1 MNKVISEIQAD
12 IDWRIS
18 EIATIKSIT
27 VDLSLSEHKKAAAR
41 KYSIPAFYAVWE
53 SFVVKSFE
61 TYIIFLNSL
70 EMSFTNI
77 NSHILTHNS
86 YACLSLANP
95 PQNNIDK
102 KKEFISKIYNYIKNK
117 IKISTDISTH
127 SNVDFKCLTEI
138 CYRYKVYTL
147 DRETFEGE
155 LNKFVNLRNKIA
167 HGDNS
172 VIINQEYVDSV
183 SELIIKAMDSLCE
196 NIENAMNNEEYIKE
210 PIV

>member
-1 MNKVISEIQAD
+1 MNRVISEIQAD

-70 EMSFTNI
+70 ELSFTNI

-86 YACLSLANP
+86 CLLYTSAKACAQFVKAHFPLDGYPGGKVKPSPVWEPAFCGIIPKVQLFPFPGASGKLQP
-95 PQNNIDK
+95 CLL
-102 KKEFISKIYNYIKNK
+102 Y
-117 IKISTDISTH
+117 T
-127 SNVDFKCLTEI
+127 SNF
-138 CYRYKVYTL
+138 
-147 DRETFEGE
+147 
-155 LNKFVNLRNKIA
+155 A
-167 HGDNS
+167 H
-172 VIINQEYVDSV
+172 
-183 SELIIKAMDSLCE
+183 
-196 NIENAMNNEEYIKE
+196 
-210 PIV
+210 